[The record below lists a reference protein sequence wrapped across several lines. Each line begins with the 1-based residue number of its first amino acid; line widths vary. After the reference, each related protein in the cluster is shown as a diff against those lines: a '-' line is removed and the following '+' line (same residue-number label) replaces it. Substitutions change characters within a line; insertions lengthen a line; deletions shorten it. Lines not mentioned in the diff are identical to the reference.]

1 MKLSHVTDSGEARMV
16 DISKKPVVH
25 REAVASGKVF
35 LQPETIE
42 QIKKNQIQK
51 GDVLAVAK
59 IAGIQGGKKTSE
71 LIPLCHNIPINK
83 IDVDFSIQEDG
94 ITIKATAVCDGK
106 TGIEMEALLTVA
118 IAALSIYDMCKA
130 VDKKMK
136 ISELVLTKKSKS

>member
-16 DISKKPVVH
+16 DISKKPVVY
-25 REAVASGKVF
+25 REAVASGKIF

-51 GDVLAVAK
+51 GDVLSVAR

-83 IDVDFSIQEDG
+83 IEVDFSIHEDG
-94 ITIKATAVCDGK
+94 IKIEATAVCDGK
-106 TGIEMEALLTVA
+106 TGIEMEALVA
-118 IAALSIYDMCKA
+118 VAVAALSIFDMCKA